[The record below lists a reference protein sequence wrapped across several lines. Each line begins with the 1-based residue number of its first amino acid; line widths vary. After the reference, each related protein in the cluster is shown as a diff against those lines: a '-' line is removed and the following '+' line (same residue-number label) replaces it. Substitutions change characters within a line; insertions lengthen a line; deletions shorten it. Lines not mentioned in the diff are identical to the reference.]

1 MNTIEEEK
9 VTNIRKELIEKKKKN
24 LFKDV
29 GIFLEV
35 LVLLFFR

>member
-24 LFKDV
+24 LFKDE
-29 GIFLEV
+29 ILKK
-35 LVLLFFR
+35 LLLN